1 MFGLGT
7 PELVLLILLVLLLFG
22 GAKIPQMMRGLGEGM
37 REFKKSSRDDDDT
50 TTTSTHNNRTQ
61 V

>member
-37 REFKKSSRDDDDT
+37 REFKKSTRDDDDT
-50 TTTSTHNNRTQ
+50 TTTSTPNNRTQ